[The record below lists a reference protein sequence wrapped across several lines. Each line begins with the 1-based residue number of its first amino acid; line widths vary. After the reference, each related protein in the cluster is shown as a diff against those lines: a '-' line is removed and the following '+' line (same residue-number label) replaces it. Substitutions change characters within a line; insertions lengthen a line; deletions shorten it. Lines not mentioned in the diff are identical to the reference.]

1 MKRLFVVAAMILSAG
16 AMFAQDTI
24 VAQVVSEGE
33 LFGQPKNGGKVTLKP
48 YGFVRDY
55 LYYDSRQTFN
65 TNSGL
70 FVQIPKDELYDPT
83 DSSYDLNGESE
94 SNFLAITTR
103 LGLNMSGVRALNADV
118 TAKIEADFCGFTGNN
133 FMIRLRQAYYK
144 MQWRNK
150 KHSLLMGQ
158 SWHPMTGDLPEVL
171 ALASGSPFQPFSRSP
186 QLRYDFKLANVNFT
200 YAALWQFQYK
210 TTGPTGYDPKFNKI
224 PEMFLGFDYSI
235 NGFKIGYGL
244 DILSVVPRTTATVKY
259 EVAVRDEFGNPVIE
273 NDQLKLETKEK
284 KVRVDERL
292 TTFSPML
299 YLNYSKNK
307 FSLKAKGLLAEN
319 TSHLSMYNGFGV
331 SDIDD
336 EYNQEYTPIRSLTG
350 WVNLCYGSKLK
361 ANLFGGFSKNLG
373 SKDELAEG
381 NQIFARNS
389 VKNIDYMWRIC
400 PAISYTISGVT
411 FGLEYELTNVGYGDE
426 VNSWADVEATRD
438 VFNNRLCAMLK
449 YAW

>member
-158 SWHPMTGDLPEVL
+158 AWHPMTGDLPEVL